1 METNC
6 GPKVSD
12 GKIKDSSSRCL
23 SVSLQ
28 ISVGQ
33 AHCWVSEPSRRK
45 KSHSLS
51 TRVGGK
57 YGCVR
62 LYMRYCVCGFWIGTA
77 VWFFDSND
85 VGPSQIDR
93 RRRREWEQ
101 EWETRQEENESNRD
115 REKRKKSNSEAIVDN
130 SRFFSP
136 SGCLFLSSISIH
148 HRLSIQGH
156 WLMSFN
162 MAGQPGSLSLRK
174 WG

>member
-1 METNC
+1 MGQKCLT
-6 GPKVSD
+6 
-12 GKIKDSSSRCL
+12 GKSKTPVHAAYLSHSRFQWDKLTAECQNP
-23 SVSLQ
+23 VW
-28 ISVGQ
+28 G
-33 AHCWVSEPSRRK
+33 K
-45 KSHSLS
+45 KSLS
-51 TRVGGK
+51 FNTWVGGK
-57 YGCVR
+57 YECVR

-101 EWETRQEENESNRD
+101 EWETRQEENESNGD

-156 WLMSFN
+156 WLMPFN
-162 MAGQPGSLSLRK
+162 MAGQRGSLSLRK